1 MPRFHES
8 LSLSLLVSP
17 CPRPS
22 LVVSLSTRVV
32 RAPLSFLTYHT
43 SLSPSLSLSLSLPTY
58 PLIHTRVRLRV
69 FVIYRLMKFPFV
81 NRSVFLPHPRFSQ
94 VRATT
99 LFTVLLI
106 LGRGRP
112 WEISLPREYGI
123 QRRYILR
130 NCLVVFDDASVPS
143 ARPPSD
149 IFISSSVQ
157 ISIAENRDFRK
168 RYSGTDGDDFA
179 RFASAEF

>member
-32 RAPLSFLTYHT
+32 RAPLSFLTYT
-43 SLSPSLSLSLSLPTY
+43 LSLSLPTY
-58 PLIHTRVRLRV
+58 LLIHTRVRLRV

-81 NRSVFLPHPRFSQ
+81 NRSVFLHPQ
-94 VRATT
+94 VRAAT

-106 LGRGRP
+106 SGRGDRGKF
-112 WEISLPREYGI
+112 RF
-123 QRRYILR
+123 QRIW
-130 NCLVVFDDASVPS
+130 NS
-143 ARPPSD
+143 ANAANTWQLSR
-149 IFISSSVQ
+149 
-157 ISIAENRDFRK
+157 
-168 RYSGTDGDDFA
+168 
-179 RFASAEF
+179 

>member
-32 RAPLSFLTYHT
+32 RAPLSFLTYT
-43 SLSPSLSLSLSLPTY
+43 PSLSLSLPTY
-58 PLIHTRVRLRV
+58 LLIHTRVRLRV

-81 NRSVFLPHPRFSQ
+81 NRSVFLHPQ
-94 VRATT
+94 VRAAT

-106 LGRGRP
+106 LGRGDRGKF
-112 WEISLPREYGI
+112 RF
-123 QRRYILR
+123 QRIW
-130 NCLVVFDDASVPS
+130 NS
-143 ARPPSD
+143 ANAGNTWQLSR
-149 IFISSSVQ
+149 
-157 ISIAENRDFRK
+157 
-168 RYSGTDGDDFA
+168 
-179 RFASAEF
+179 